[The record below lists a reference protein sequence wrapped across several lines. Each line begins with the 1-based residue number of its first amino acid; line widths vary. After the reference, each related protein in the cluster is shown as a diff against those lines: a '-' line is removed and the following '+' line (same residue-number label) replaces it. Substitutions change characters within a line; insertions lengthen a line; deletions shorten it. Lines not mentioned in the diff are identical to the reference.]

1 MVSTETQS
9 SQRKN
14 ILSKKQRTEI
24 DKAIKHLMDF
34 QKKEPY
40 INDFQ
45 HLEQQ
50 LWQEVG
56 EFIGEDP
63 MDFRQ
68 WLYAESGMGHMAFG
82 FLFERWGSVIWGE
95 DDQTPIEIFLKNRG
109 WREAPAG
116 RQYLKKLND
125 TAVKIYEVIDVKSG
139 EYVVVRDIDQPDIKI
154 KVTEKKGSEN
164 IAPWTF
170 LAARVIQMRGQ
181 AMFTG
186 AFLPLSK
193 QAIENLKDRLEFT
206 KKDGLSYLKKVI
218 KHEDKHLLPDM
229 KAALIADIEGNL
241 ADYVFVEWIM
251 DMLNKM
257 SPEQP
262 IVTNRDGDIVEDMTL
277 RFTIAVKPKTIKK
290 YLDES
295 DQLMPE
301 HNQDDCWLWL
311 DRAAHEHDQQVPIW
325 GVLTLGEKDLTIRVN
340 SRGRANKAK
349 KYLKSLLGTRI
360 KQPMMVYNNDQ
371 KTQNTQNTGIE
382 GVMSDD
388 ISPEDRLAIIK
399 DYMIQHYKDTLD
411 QPIPMLD
418 NLTPRKCAKDP
429 KKRHKVIAWYKEI
442 VARSEK
448 FQQAS
453 AEDLAFILDELNISL
468 EEL

>member
-1 MVSTETQS
+1 MS
-9 SQRKN
+9 KN
-14 ILSKKQRTEI
+14 HRTEI

-34 QKKEPY
+34 QQKEPY

-45 HLEQQ
+45 ILESQ

-95 DDQTPIEIFLKNRG
+95 GDQTPIEIFLKNRG

-125 TAVKIYEVIDVKSG
+125 AAVKIYEVTDVKPG
-139 EYVVVRDIDQPDIKI
+139 EYIVVRDIDQPDKKI
-154 KVTEKKGSEN
+154 KVIEKKGSEN
-164 IAPWTF
+164 IVPWTY
-170 LAARVIQMRGQ
+170 LAGRVIHMRGQ
-181 AMFTG
+181 CMFTG
-186 AFLPLSK
+186 AFLPLSH
-193 QAIENLKDRLEFT
+193 QAVENIKDRLEYT
-206 KKDGLSYLKKVI
+206 KKDGLTFLKQAMES
-218 KHEDKHLLPDM
+218 EDIHLLPDM
-229 KAALIADIEGNL
+229 KAALMAEIEGNL
-241 ADYVFVEWIM
+241 ADYVFVDWVM
-251 DMLNKM
+251 DMMDKT

-301 HNQDDCWLWL
+301 PNQDDCWLWL

-325 GVLTLGEKDLTIRVN
+325 GVLTLGEQDLTIRVN

-382 GVMSDD
+382 DVMSDD

-418 NLTPRKCAKDP
+418 NLTPRVCAKNP

-442 VARSEK
+442 VSRSEK
-448 FQQAS
+448 FQPGS
-453 AEDLAFILDELNISL
+453 AEDLAFILDELNISP